1 MKRAS
6 LLFAAVLFTA
16 LVAAV
21 SAGARAGG
29 VSITPASGK
38 FPNKNFILSLPAKA
52 SLKPGQVSVTENG
65 APVTGVS
72 VVPESAS
79 AGSSARF
86 GVALVVDASD
96 SMQGA
101 PIQAAMSA
109 ARAFVAQRAPGQ
121 QIAFVTFNSKTNV
134 LLPLTKTS
142 ATIAAAIDHA
152 PSLAY
157 GTHMYDSVSSVIKL
171 LSAANLDSASIV
183 LLSDGADTGS
193 ANSLQKTLAAARA
206 AHVRIYTVGLHS
218 KKFDPSSLQAL
229 AAGANGVYAEAKP
242 SELTGLY
249 HSLGAQLAGQYLVRY
264 QSFAGPKQPVTVR
277 IRVKGIPGVAKSHYD
292 APPLEQIAIPKTFHR
307 TQFARIVLSPYT
319 AIGVV
324 LACALLA
331 GIALASALTPTHNH
345 LRKRMAEFVSMAT
358 PRDDRPAVGG
368 TEGRSGVL
376 GGTERSLESQ
386 AWWQNFKEELAI
398 AEIKMPAIEI
408 IALTFI
414 GTIVLIL
421 ALSVAIGSALFGVL
435 GLAFPF
441 AVRAFLKAKLARR
454 RGEFADQ
461 LPDCLQI
468 IASALRGGHSLV
480 GSLSVVVD
488 AAGEPMKSE
497 MARVVQDEAL
507 GTPLEDAL
515 AVVARRMDNTD
526 LDQLGLV
533 ARLQR
538 DTGVSAAEVIDRVT
552 ETVRERF
559 ELRRLVSTLT
569 SQARMSRWIVTALP
583 VGLLVVI
590 SLLNP
595 HYLHPLFTR
604 LSGRALL
611 VAAALL
617 VMGGSLVIKKIVNIK
632 V

>member
-29 VSITPASGK
+29 ISISPASGK
-38 FPNKNFILSLPAKA
+38 FPNKSFILSLPAKA
-52 SLKPGQVSVTENG
+52 SLKSGQVSVTENG

-134 LLPLTKTS
+134 VLPLTKTS
-142 ATIAAAIDHA
+142 ATIAAAIDHV

-157 GTHMYDSVSSVIKL
+157 GTHMYDSVSSVIGL

-193 ANSLQKTLAAARA
+193 GNSLQKTLAAARA
-206 AHVRIYTVGLHS
+206 AHVRIYTVGLRS

-229 AAGANGVYAEAKP
+229 AAGANGVYVEAKP

-307 TQFARIVLSPYT
+307 TQFARLVLSPYT

-331 GIALASALTPTHNH
+331 GVALASALTPTHNH

-358 PRDDRPAVGG
+358 PRDDRPALGG
-368 TEGRSGVL
+368 NEGRSGVL
-376 GGTERSLESQ
+376 GGTERSLESR

-408 IALTFI
+408 VALTFI
-414 GTIVLIL
+414 GTIVFVL

-441 AVRAFLKAKLARR
+441 AVRAFLKAKLAHR

-497 MARVVQDEAL
+497 MARVVQEEAL

-515 AVVARRMDNTD
+515 SEVARRMDNTD

-569 SQARMSRWIVTALP
+569 SQARMSRWIVTLLP
-583 VGLLVVI
+583 VGLLLVI

-595 HYLHPLFTR
+595 HYLHPLFSR

>member
-1 MKRAS
+1 
-6 LLFAAVLFTA
+6 
-16 LVAAV
+16 
-21 SAGARAGG
+21 
-29 VSITPASGK
+29 
-38 FPNKNFILSLPAKA
+38 
-52 SLKPGQVSVTENG
+52 
-65 APVTGVS
+65 
-72 VVPESAS
+72 PESAS
-79 AGSSARF
+79 AGSTARF

-121 QIAFVTFNSKTNV
+121 EIAFVTFNAKTDV
-134 LLPLTKTS
+134 VLPLTKTGD
-142 ATIAAAIDHA
+142 TIAAAIDHA
-152 PSLAY
+152 PTLAY
-157 GTHMYDSVSSVIKL
+157 GTNMYDSVSSVVGL
-171 LSAANLDSASIV
+171 LSAAKLDSASIV

-193 ANSLQKTLAAARA
+193 GTSLQKTLTAARA
-206 AHVRIYTVGLHS
+206 AHVRIYTVGLRS

-242 SELTGLY
+242 SELSGLY
-249 HSLGAQLAGQYLVRY
+249 HRLGAQLAGQYLVRY

-277 IRVKGIPGVAKSHYD
+277 IRVKGFPGVAKSHYD
-292 APPLEQIAIPKTFHR
+292 APPLADIAVPKTFHR
-307 TQFARIVLSPYT
+307 TQFGRIVMSPYT

-331 GIALASALTPTHNH
+331 GLALASVLTPTHNH

-358 PRDDRPAVGG
+358 PRDDRPALGEPRTG
-368 TEGRSGVL
+368 ML

-386 AWWQNFKEELAI
+386 AWWKDFKEELAI

-408 IALTFI
+408 VALTII
-414 GTIVLIL
+414 GTIVFVLG
-421 ALSVAIGSALFGVL
+421 LSVAIGSALFGIL

-441 AVRAFLKAKLARR
+441 AVRAYLKAKLAHRR
-454 RGEFADQ
+454 NEFADQ

-497 MARVVQDEAL
+497 MARVVQEEAL

-515 AVVARRMDNTD
+515 AEVARRMDNTD

-569 SQARMSRWIVTALP
+569 SQARMSRWIVTLLP
-583 VGLLVVI
+583 VGLLLVI

-595 HYLHPLFTR
+595 HYLHPLFSR

>member
-1 MKRAS
+1 MRRTS
-6 LLFAAVLFTA
+6 LLLLAVFSLA

-21 SAGARAGG
+21 GAGARAGG

-38 FPNKNFILSLPAKA
+38 FPNKSFILSLPAKA

-65 APVTGVS
+65 SPVTGVS

-79 AGSSARF
+79 AGSTARF

-96 SMQGA
+96 SMQGT
-101 PIQAAMSA
+101 PIAAAMSA

-121 QIAFVTFNSKTNV
+121 EIAFVTFNSKTNV
-134 LLPLTKTS
+134 VLPLTKTS

-152 PSLAY
+152 PGLAY
-157 GTHMYDSVSSVIKL
+157 GTHMYDSVSSVIGL

-193 ANSLQKTLAAARA
+193 GTSLQKTLTAARA
-206 AHVRIYTVGLHS
+206 AHVRIYTVGLRS
-218 KKFDPSSLQAL
+218 SRFDPSSLQAL
-229 AAGANGVYAEAKP
+229 AAGANGVYAEAKA
-242 SELTGLY
+242 SELSGLY
-249 HSLGAQLAGQYLVRY
+249 HRLGAQLAGQYLVRY

-292 APPLEQIAIPKTFHR
+292 APPLAEIPVPTTFHR
-307 TQFARIVLSPYT
+307 TQFARLVLSPYT

-324 LACALLA
+324 LVCALL
-331 GIALASALTPTHNH
+331 GGFALASALTPTHNH

-358 PRDDRPAVGG
+358 PRDDRPAAGEAR
-368 TEGRSGVL
+368 TGVL
-376 GGTERSLESQ
+376 GGTERSLEGQ
-386 AWWQNFKEELAI
+386 AWWKNFKEELAI

-408 IALTFI
+408 VALTFI
-414 GTIVLIL
+414 GTIVFVL
-421 ALSVAIGSALFGVL
+421 ALSVAIGSALFGIL

-441 AVRAFLKAKLARR
+441 AVRAYLKAKLAHR
-454 RGEFADQ
+454 RGQFADQ

-497 MARVVQDEAL
+497 MARVVQEEAL

-515 AVVARRMDNTD
+515 AIVSKRMDNTD

-569 SQARMSRWIVTALP
+569 SQARMSRWIVTLLP
-583 VGLLVVI
+583 VALLLVI

-595 HYLHPLFTR
+595 HYLHPLFSR